1 MSVKE
6 DLRVRKTKRAL
17 FEAFTRLVGEKTI
30 DEITVNEL
38 CEAADIRRATF
49 YKHYS
54 DKYDFLT
61 AYTSYL
67 RDNFDSIMRKSGK
80 PTLTTDYYVAYA
92 KRIVGFITENEVAI
106 DNIYKSNLFPS
117 VMFTIVEQN
126 YKDTCDRLRV
136 SVASGMKLSAS
147 VEVTASMCAGG
158 VATTIYHWLS
168 GGKKMSPDELA
179 DQIGAV
185 VAAAIEN
192 QQ

>member
-1 MSVKE
+1 MSAKE

-17 FEAFTRLVGEKTI
+17 FDAFMRLVGEKTI

-38 CEAADIRRATF
+38 CDAADIRRATF

-61 AYTSYL
+61 AYTGFL
-67 RDNFDSIMRKSGK
+67 RDNFDSVMRRSGK
-80 PTLTTDYYVAYA
+80 PTLTVDYYVAYA
-92 KRIVGFITENEVAI
+92 KRIVSFIMENEVAI

-136 SVASGMKLSAS
+136 SVAEGMKLSAS

-158 VATTIYHWLS
+158 VATTLYHWLS
-168 GGKKMSPDELA
+168 DGKKMSPEELA
-179 DQIGAV
+179 EQIGAV
-185 VAAAIEN
+185 VAAAIE
-192 QQ
+192 QK

>member
-6 DLRVRKTKRAL
+6 DLRVKKTKRAL

-38 CEAADIRRATF
+38 CEVADIRRATF

>member
-17 FEAFTRLVGEKTI
+17 FDAFMRLVGEKTI

-61 AYTSYL
+61 AYTGFL

-80 PTLTTDYYVAYA
+80 PTLTADYYVAYA

-106 DNIYKSNLFPS
+106 DNIYKSNLFPA
-117 VMFTIVEQN
+117 VMSTIVEQN

-136 SVASGMKLSAS
+136 SVADGMKISAS

-158 VATTIYHWLS
+158 VATTIYHWLR

-179 DQIGAV
+179 EQIGAV
-185 VAAAIEN
+185 VAVAIESK
-192 QQ
+192 